1 MIHFGIIFI
10 VLFVVALVLLWMI
23 LDYQYIRMQYMLKQ
37 EYKVVERLTKKV
49 RTGGI

>member
-10 VLFVVALVLLWMI
+10 VLFVVALALLWMI

-37 EYKVVERLTKKV
+37 EYKVVR
-49 RTGGI
+49 GGSGNLNNTYK

>member
-23 LDYQYIRMQYMLKQ
+23 LDYQYIRMQTLLKQ
-37 EYKVVERLTKKV
+37 ERSMIERCIDKV
-49 RTGGI
+49 RARKI

>member
-23 LDYQYIRMQYMLKQ
+23 LDYQYIRMQSLLKQ
-37 EYKVVERLTKKV
+37 EHGMIERCIDKVKTK
-49 RTGGI
+49 GI

>member
-23 LDYQYIRMQYMLKQ
+23 LDYQYIRKRWIRKFEQHL
-37 EYKVVERLTKKV
+37 
-49 RTGGI
+49 

>member
-23 LDYQYIRMQYMLKQ
+23 LDYQYIRMQSMLKK
-37 EYKVVERLTKKV
+37 EYVLINKLTNKV
-49 RTGGI
+49 RTNGF

>member
-23 LDYQYIRMQYMLKQ
+23 LDYQYIRMQSLLKQ
-37 EYKVVERLTKKV
+37 ETA
-49 RTGGI
+49 